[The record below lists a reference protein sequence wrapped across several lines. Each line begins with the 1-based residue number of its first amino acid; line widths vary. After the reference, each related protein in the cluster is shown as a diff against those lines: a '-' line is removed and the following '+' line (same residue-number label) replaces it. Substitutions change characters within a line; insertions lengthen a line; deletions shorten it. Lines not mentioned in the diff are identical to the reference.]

1 VEFHL
6 PRTPRRAAARKPR
19 WRRRP
24 EARPEEIL
32 EAALDVFGELGF
44 ARTRLDDVARRAGVS
59 KGTLYLYFDSK
70 EALFRAMV
78 QAKVETVLT
87 ESEALVR
94 NWQGTTTEL
103 LRHFIRRYW
112 ELMNRLQNCRLAR
125 VVLSELSSFPEL
137 ARFHYRN
144 VILRVRRVIESI
156 IEQGIARGEFRPV
169 QPVFA
174 ARMLQTLC
182 VQLAQFLVYFAPYD
196 PAPPTAAETLAAIE
210 DLYLNALLA
219 RPAAPES

>member
-1 VEFHL
+1 MA
-6 PRTPRRAAARKPR
+6 RTSRRTAARKPR

-78 QAKVETVLT
+78 QARVETVLT
-87 ESEALVR
+87 ETEAMVR
-94 NWQGTTTEL
+94 NWQGSTTEL
-103 LRHFIRRYW
+103 LRQFIRRYW

-144 VILRVRRVIESI
+144 VILRMRRVIESI
-156 IEQGIARGEFRPV
+156 LEQGIARGEFRAV

-182 VQLAQFLVYFAPYD
+182 VHLAQFLVYFAPHD
-196 PAPPTAAETLAAIE
+196 PAPPTAADTLAAIE
-210 DLYLNALLA
+210 DLYLNGLLA
-219 RPAAPES
+219 RPGAPES